1 VLPVNFPI
9 GKDIEMYIAFWVG
22 LRIFLLPAVLFAGA
36 LFLQNSAGAAEN
48 GMAGPAG
55 LGATV
60 AGLASGGS
68 MDAALGQ
75 LGALMGGASG
85 GKSGCNNYGFGC
97 AISHNPG
104 AKFVR
109 P

>member
-9 GKDIEMYIAFWVG
+9 GKDIEMHIAFWVG
-22 LRIFLLPAVLFAGA
+22 LRIFLLPGLLFLGA
-36 LFLQNSAGAAEN
+36 LFLQNSAGAAQN
-48 GMAGPAG
+48 GVAGSTG
-55 LGATV
+55 LGASV
-60 AGLASGGS
+60 AGFATGGA

-75 LGALMGGASG
+75 LGALMGGSTGAST
-85 GKSGCNNYGFGC
+85 GCNNYGFGC

>member
-1 VLPVNFPI
+1 
-9 GKDIEMYIAFWVG
+9 MH
-22 LRIFLLPAVLFAGA
+22 LRRCP
-36 LFLQNSAGAAEN
+36 
-48 GMAGPAG
+48 
-55 LGATV
+55 
-60 AGLASGGS
+60 
-68 MDAALGQ
+68 LGQ